1 MNIEDIYVGITLVR
15 ANLYWRR
22 YTKGRLYP
30 ILQKILQGALFVA
43 VLILVMIGPLY
54 LFSSANPI
62 AQSNRIRRVEVRT
75 RLTTNSSGSFP
86 LSDVS
91 RYSLLDQSY
100 EGLSS
105 KPFKLFACI
114 LATREGNAAEIYQ
127 NCGYS
132 FLLHGLSSRSADFQ
146 RVRIDKTADETW
158 HASGE
163 ARSRLRD
170 ALMVGSALTSTTT
183 KIQNTTS
190 TVSLGSFAVPAASDY
205 SNLICDTLPPLP
217 DAINPVQLE
226 VEVTFRREISL
237 SGIGSDVIALT
248 CARAL
253 LPNERFAL
261 AASLDSIRSPQA
273 TTTTTAEA
281 GAPTAPPPPP
291 PPPPASVD
299 IDGAFPKF
307 LRLPSVRNA
316 KAEAMPPVGSSN
328 GWHTLQN
335 LTLTLHS
342 SSGGDGG
349 GGGGGNTR
357 EWWEIRQRSDDYT
370 QFGATTDDGL
380 SMIVAAE
387 RLVGGEAASSFTG
400 QGIFAF
406 YIVVVYGI
414 GRMVRAACGGQ
425 RYVYTRNSLSLI
437 THA

>member
-1 MNIEDIYVGITLVR
+1 
-15 ANLYWRR
+15 
-22 YTKGRLYP
+22 
-30 ILQKILQGALFVA
+30 
-43 VLILVMIGPLY
+43 MIGPLY

-114 LATREGNAAEIYQ
+114 LATREGNAADIYQ

-190 TVSLGSFAVPAASDY
+190 TVSPGSFAVPAASDY

-261 AASLDSIRSPQA
+261 AASLDSIRSPQV
-273 TTTTTAEA
+273 T
-281 GAPTAPPPPP
+281 
-291 PPPPASVD
+291 
-299 IDGAFPKF
+299 
-307 LRLPSVRNA
+307 N
-316 KAEAMPPVGSSN
+316 
-328 GWHTLQN
+328 HHH
-335 LTLTLHS
+335 HS
-342 SSGGDGG
+342 SSGSWCAYS
-349 GGGGGNTR
+349 TA
-357 EWWEIRQRSDDYT
+357 
-370 QFGATTDDGL
+370 AT
-380 SMIVAAE
+380 AA
-387 RLVGGEAASSFTG
+387 ATSS
-400 QGIFAF
+400 
-406 YIVVVYGI
+406 
-414 GRMVRAACGGQ
+414 
-425 RYVYTRNSLSLI
+425 
-437 THA
+437 